1 MNSWWTKSPRQ
12 GDTTSQENTD
22 GHLMTF
28 GIELLDGDQ
37 RAARGPARQPD
48 DALVDAPEAA
58 LAELQQAAEVAG
70 GGQELLEPD

>member
-1 MNSWWTKSPRQ
+1 MLMIDRFMM
-12 GDTTSQENTD
+12 SQENTD
-22 GHLMTF
+22 GHLMAF
-28 GIELLDGDQ
+28 GIELLDGDHH
-37 RAARGPARQPD
+37 AARRPARESD

>member
-1 MNSWWTKSPRQ
+1 
-12 GDTTSQENTD
+12 
-22 GHLMTF
+22 MTF